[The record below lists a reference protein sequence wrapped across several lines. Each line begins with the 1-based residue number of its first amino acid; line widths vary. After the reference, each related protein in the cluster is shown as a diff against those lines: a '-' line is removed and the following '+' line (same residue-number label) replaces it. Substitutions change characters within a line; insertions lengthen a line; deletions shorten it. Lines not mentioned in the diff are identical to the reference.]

1 MDGLKES
8 TVSRHV
14 AELLAETG
22 AIKAEVDQDKLPTFL
37 ANMAEVTTFFQDG
50 QHDNLITLAID
61 NDDAGHTFIE
71 RLTAKGVGLTQDL
84 PPIVEGRDKTDWN
97 DYLKMTK
104 EGTQK
109 ALDRSHQGQDV
120 SEQQKK
126 ERTNVS
132 SGSLQPKAEGSST
145 PVLETS
151 TFERS
156 VTSRP
161 TVSSHLLK
169 FTISED
175 FQSRDF
181 FKKSKKYISEKELN
195 KLNRRANIIQQA
207 AQYYRDELANSTISY
222 FLSNGLYQSFL
233 VVYYFLKL

>member
-22 AIKAEVDQDKLPTFL
+22 AIKAEVDQAKIPSFL
-37 ANMAEVTTFFQDG
+37 SNMAEVTTFFQDG

-71 RLTAKGVGLTQDL
+71 RLKDKGIGFTLDL

-109 ALDRSHQGQDV
+109 ALDHSQELN
-120 SEQQKK
+120 EQQKK
-126 ERTNVS
+126 ERTNGS
-132 SGSLQPKAEGSST
+132 SGSLQPEAEGSPT
-145 PVLETS
+145 PAPVAG

-161 TVSSHLLK
+161 TLSSHLLK

-181 FKKSKKYISEKELN
+181 FKKSENYISEKDLN
-195 KLNRRANIIQQA
+195 KLNRRADTIQQA
-207 AQYYRDELANSTISY
+207 AQYYRDELANSTVSY

-233 VVYYFLKL
+233 VVHYFLKL